1 MYAYTEEE
9 LEKAKKKIGK
19 GILEFYGDKLV
30 FKLKKKTLEFT
41 FDQIE
46 EMTILGKKKMN
57 FYVDNKTYQFYGD
70 KKINMIK
77 YLNMFYLIRNRKR
90 GDGND
95 FMGL

>member
-1 MYAYTEEE
+1 M
-9 LEKAKKKIGK
+9 
-19 GILEFYGDKLV
+19 
-30 FKLKKKTLEFT
+30 KKKTLEFK
-41 FDQIE
+41 FDEIE

-90 GDGND
+90 GDVSD

>member
-1 MYAYTEEE
+1 M
-9 LEKAKKKIGK
+9 
-19 GILEFYGDKLV
+19 
-30 FKLKKKTLEFT
+30 KKKTLEFK
-41 FDQIE
+41 FDEIE

-57 FYVDNKTYQFYGD
+57 FNVDNKTYQFYGD

-90 GDGND
+90 GDVSD